1 MDTLW
6 LSNCAGTHPRYS
18 FLYPHPFLNAVACQK
33 KNYSVLLQNMNM
45 KAWLCIF
52 VLSFFDFFFLFVNF
66 GICLGGKKSFC
77 RNVRDTFFK
86 CRDAQTACL
95 ICLRQPLNLPRFP
108 CSFLLEHFSCHIFS
122 CCLSPTLK
130 EQITPKSKGHI
141 SLFFSHSSIYP
152 SRLFWMEWL

>member
-33 KNYSVLLQNMNM
+33 KTILYFCRTWTWKLDCVYFCIVFLWFFSYLL
-45 KAWLCIF
+45 I
-52 VLSFFDFFFLFVNF
+52 
-66 GICLGGKKSFC
+66 LGYVWGEKSFY

-95 ICLRQPLNLPRFP
+95 ICLRQLLNLPRFP

-122 CCLSPTLK
+122 YCLSLTLK
-130 EQITPKSKGHI
+130 EQITPKSKGPI
-141 SLFFSHSSIYP
+141 FFSSTV
-152 SRLFWMEWL
+152 LFIHPDCFEWNGCR